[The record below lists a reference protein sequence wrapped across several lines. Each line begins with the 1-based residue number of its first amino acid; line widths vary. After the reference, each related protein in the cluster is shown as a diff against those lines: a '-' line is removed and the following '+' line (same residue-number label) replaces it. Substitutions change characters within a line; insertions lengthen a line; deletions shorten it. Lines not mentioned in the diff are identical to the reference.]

1 MPRDVSTRW
10 NSTFDM
16 LNFAIEYKAAI
27 DKITGDRTTELR
39 DLELNNA
46 DWKIARQLRDTLKIF
61 KDATLFFSRGTP
73 NLATVIPAMDL
84 IDEHLTTESINRALS
99 VPIRAALSIAKTTM
113 NKYYTK
119 TDLSEVYRIAMGEN
133 HLPSLAQANPPV

>member
-1 MPRDVSTRW
+1 MPRDVTTRW

-16 LNFAIEYKAAI
+16 LNFAIEYQAAI

-46 DWKIARQLRDTLKIF
+46 DWKIAQQLRDTLKVF

-84 IDEHLTTESINRALS
+84 IDERLTTDSINRTLS
-99 VPIRAALSIAKTTM
+99 VPIRAALGIAKTTM

-119 TDLSEVYRIAMGEN
+119 TDLSKVYRIAMGEN
-133 HLPSLAQANPPV
+133 HPTVSSTS

>member
-1 MPRDVSTRW
+1 
-10 NSTFDM
+10 M

-99 VPIRAALSIAKTTM
+99 VPI
-113 NKYYTK
+113 
-119 TDLSEVYRIAMGEN
+119 
-133 HLPSLAQANPPV
+133 